1 MRSSAR
7 WLVLGLAVLAWA
19 GSPTHAYFLDKGRHF
34 DFRFR
39 AYSQLGILTDSS
51 ERDWPGNGDLAGSP
65 STPSCMENGKR
76 SSKCRYS
83 AGDLAQH
90 RNFYQPEFDAKLTD
104 YMSWMHEVPG
114 LSLINPDDFKF
125 RFAWW
130 GFYDGLYDYLNGPW
144 NFNRQNLKARQS
156 QSDNINKESF
166 TFNDENKNA
175 RHIYGRRNRI
185 NELYLDYKKGPL
197 FVRAGRQS
205 ISWGE
210 SDDIVFMDRLNA
222 FDLTLGAPGL
232 FQDLD
237 EARIPFWAL
246 RTTYKLLDNW
256 NWLSST
262 FADAFVVP
270 GVVDTTVPIDPM
282 VGGVSPFS
290 PDVPDPQ
297 LIANDLIKRNGFDPR
312 TFQGLHL
319 VVVSRQPANS
329 WANTRWGVRLTGV
342 VARDYTVQTWFAREF
357 PVAPTPL
364 LTGGPGGF
372 DEGFGDLKGQRLK
385 QNPPTLID
393 DRGFRTPICLNNAT
407 NKPLVK
413 GAGARFGAVGHT
425 PDGRT
430 CSYAEPIVTILDRQL
445 ESVIGLSSTWFS
457 PRVNGIVRTEAE
469 YFHDEEAVI
478 PNQNLNPLAQ
488 VPRSILN
495 GRLFTN
501 TIPRTDYVRW
511 LLGYDRFFF
520 FRPLNP
526 SNSFI
531 VVAAI
536 HGETNVFERRERD
549 FRTAQQKPGKPATAP
564 TNLRVC
570 SPVAL
575 ASNQCRIAPAKNF
588 EDLYAFDNDYLSV
601 ALLTDYLHGR
611 LEPRI
616 VVLAWASGTF
626 GFQPL
631 VTYRI
636 NDSFLLSGAWVAI
649 ESSRRSILGTF
660 RAHDMVQL
668 RLTFQLN

>member
-1 MRSSAR
+1 MRTSGG
-7 WLVLGLAVLAWA
+7 WLVLGLTAVLWA
-19 GSPTHAYFLDKGRHF
+19 ATPSHAYFLDQGRNF
-34 DFRFR
+34 DVRLR
-39 AYSQLGILTDSS
+39 AYSQLGILTESS
-51 ERDWPGNGDLAGSP
+51 EKDWPGNGP
-65 STPSCMENGKR
+65 NTCVVNGKE
-76 SSKCRYS
+76 STKCRYH

-90 RNFYQPEFDAKLTD
+90 RNFYNPEFDAKLTD
-104 YMSWMHEVPG
+104 YMQWMHGAPG
-114 LSLINPDDFKF
+114 LSRLTPDDFKF

-144 NFNRQNLKARQS
+144 NFNRRNLKARVS
-156 QSDNINKESF
+156 QSDNINRESF
-166 TFNDENKNA
+166 VFNDQNRNP
-175 RHIYGRRNRI
+175 RHVYGQQNRI

-197 FVRAGRQS
+197 FLRAGRQS

-232 FQDLD
+232 YQDLD

-246 RTTYKLLDNW
+246 RATYKVLDNW
-256 NWLSST
+256 KGLSSV
-262 FADAFVVP
+262 FGDAFVVP
-270 GVVDTTVPIDPM
+270 GVVDTTVPIDPI
-282 VGGVSPFS
+282 VGGVSPFN

-297 LIANDLIKRNGFDPR
+297 LTANDLIKRNGFDPKN
-312 TFQGLHL
+312 FQGLHL
-319 VVVSRQPANS
+319 VVVSRQPAQT
-329 WANTRWGVRLTGV
+329 WANTRWGARLTGV
-342 VARDYTVQTWFAREF
+342 VARDYTVQAWFAREF

-372 DEGFGDLKGQRLK
+372 DEGFKDTSPLKSIPL
-385 QNPPTLID
+385 TLID
-393 DRGFRTPICLNNAT
+393 DRGFRTPICLNNLT
-407 NKPLVK
+407 NKPILK
-413 GAGARFGAVGHT
+413 RFGAVGHT
-425 PDGRT
+425 PAGRT

-457 PRVNGIVRTEAE
+457 PRVNGIIRTEAE

-478 PNQNLNPLAQ
+478 PNQNLNPLTQ
-488 VPRSILN
+488 VPRSIRN
-495 GRLFTN
+495 GHVFTN

-511 LLGYDRFFF
+511 LIGYDRFFF
-520 FRPLNP
+520 FRPVNP

-564 TNLRVC
+564 TTLPVC

-575 ASNQCRIAPAKNF
+575 ASKQCRIAPAKNF
-588 EDLYAFDNDYLSV
+588 EDLKAFDNDYLSV
-601 ALLTDYLHGR
+601 ALQTDYLHGR

-616 VVLAWASGTF
+616 VVLLWGSGIY

-631 VTYRI
+631 VTYRLTD
-636 NDSFLLSGAWVAI
+636 NVLLTGTWVAI
-649 ESSRRSILGTF
+649 EGSRRAILGTF
-660 RAHDMVQL
+660 RGHDMVQL